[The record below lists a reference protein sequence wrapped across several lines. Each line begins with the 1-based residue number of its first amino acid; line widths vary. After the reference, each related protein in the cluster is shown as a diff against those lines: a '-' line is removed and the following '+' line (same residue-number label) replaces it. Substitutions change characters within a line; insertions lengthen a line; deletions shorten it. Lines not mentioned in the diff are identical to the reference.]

1 MKFVWSR
8 GTGDKKYK
16 VIIYDNKGKKKLTVQ
31 FGSKSYG
38 QFKDTSP
45 LKLYKKLDTNDKVKR
60 NSYFK
65 RHKKNYKKY
74 SADWFSKKFLWS
86 K

>member
-8 GTGDKKYK
+8 GNADKKYK

-45 LKLYKKLDTNDKVKR
+45 LKLYKI
-60 NSYFK
+60 
-65 RHKKNYKKY
+65 KKN
-74 SADWFSKKFLWS
+74 ARLL
-86 K
+86 